1 MALVSL
7 LGSSYFCFCDLEKM
21 SSTYWRRLEEERRQ
35 KAHSSWSR
43 KKDEL
48 QRRIDCIKSGYE
60 RERLVKSLFD
70 SEQPYIKAMSNDNS
84 SLAENLISR
93 LRQDIISIQTDE
105 KLIASKQN
113 EISKFLSDLERKAS
127 AGFVNDINSL
137 RHEDIKSDSISIE
150 AQNKKIKS
158 IMSEAQRLAGEISL
172 ANSISIDGLVEE
184 KFIIP
189 TVAVTSETVPEKKSL
204 LEDIYD
210 FGGRVAFFS
219 EYEAEK
225 LKPLIAEAK
234 NDTGISRL
242 KLIRT
247 QIKTTYNRLR
257 EQAILTDTF
266 KQSLNDFLPS
276 IRRARNTE
284 YLCTRIEDLLR
295 ADVISRDDYDE
306 IYKAVKIILSEQSKT
321 IEDSFFAEKIASTLN
336 EMGYNLVDE
345 NGNPA
350 ELSQN
355 TMRMIETPYDG
366 YKVRVKVGRDN
377 SVVTRLVRV
386 VGSEEEK
393 SATSEYQRQKDIE
406 TGKKWC
412 KDLEKFY
419 KALENDGLQM
429 KDVMRKEPDEE
440 ALDVVIDKS
449 VQKIRRTSTAE
460 RQQEILQERK
470 L

>member
-1 MALVSL
+1 
-7 LGSSYFCFCDLEKM
+7 M
-21 SSTYWRRLEEERRQ
+21 SSTYWRRLEEEERRQ
-35 KAHSSWSR
+35 RAHSSWSQ
-43 KKDEL
+43 KKNEL
-48 QRRIDCIKSGYE
+48 QKRIDYIKSDYE
-60 RERLVKSLFD
+60 RKRLVKLLLD
-70 SEQPYIKAMSNDNS
+70 AEQPYIRAMNNDNS
-84 SLAENLISR
+84 SLAENLINQ
-93 LRQDIISIQTDE
+93 LRQNITSTQTDE

-113 EISKFLSDLERKAS
+113 ELSKFLSELERKAPV
-127 AGFVNDINSL
+127 GFIGDINAI
-137 RHEDIKSDSISIE
+137 REDDINTDLLSIE
-150 AQNKKIKS
+150 EQNKKIRILTDK
-158 IMSEAQRLAGEISL
+158 AQSLAGEISI

-184 KFIIP
+184 KFIILP
-189 TVAVTSETVPEKKSL
+189 VAVVDKAEKEAAEKISL
-204 LEDIYD
+204 LQDISD

-219 EYEAEK
+219 EHEAEK
-225 LKPLIAEAK
+225 LKPLIGEAK

-276 IRRARNTE
+276 VRRAHNTE

-295 ADVISRDDYDE
+295 TDVISHDDYDE
-306 IYKAVKIILSEQSKT
+306 IYKAVKIVLAEQSET
-321 IEDSFFAEKIASTLN
+321 IEDAFFAEKITSTLN

-350 ELSQN
+350 ELPPN

-419 KALENDGLQM
+419 KALEDDGLHM
-429 KDVMRKEPDEE
+429 KDVMRKEPGEE
-440 ALDVVIDKS
+440 ALDIIVDKS
-449 VQKIRRTSTAE
+449 VQKTRRTSTAE
-460 RQQEILQERK
+460 HQQEILQERK